1 MAPQQKE
8 VWVSLSDENRPRTPG
23 PEKLADPARRC
34 LRMAVCVC
42 VGGVL
47 RGRGVSR
54 VGRECLEGPQGA
66 GSHLSQPEHRKMRK
80 ATSKQVA
87 TAARLPHRTIC
98 ACPPASALPEGP
110 MAGAGGGTAGRQ
122 SCRAGGMGAGA
133 ASSCEETNLPETPRP
148 VPACPGILSG
158 GRLCG
163 RAGTLRAPPD
173 L

>member
-23 PEKLADPARRC
+23 PEKPADPTDPQ
-34 LRMAVCVC
+34 MSEDGCVC
-42 VGGVL
+42 GGGVL

-54 VGRECLEGPQGA
+54 VGRECLE

-133 ASSCEETNLPETPRP
+133 ASSCGETNLPETPRP

-158 GRLCG
+158 GRLCA